1 MRHLVLL
8 VLAGVLTVPAT
19 SVSTSEPMTA
29 DEIRSVSVAFTG
41 DTLVSPGVSSR
52 AARYGTPYD
61 FRPMFAQVRPVI
73 AAADL
78 AICHLEVPLS
88 KDNTG
93 LSGYPLFAAPRQVA
107 NALAYAGYDGCSTA
121 SNHSYDRSASGVFET
136 IEILAEVGLSQSG
149 MAATPDEAWKA
160 TYYELDGLTL
170 AHISATYWL
179 NGLAMPEDQQWLVQ
193 LLDKDEIL
201 AIAARSR
208 RMGADVVI
216 VSIHCCVEYQ
226 ANPTEAQRQ
235 LNHDLIKSDDVD
247 LVVGHHSHV
256 VGPIERVEGEYII
269 HGLGNFLSGQ
279 SQFPALRD
287 GVVAIANIEQSNG
300 KWRVVGID
308 VVPTW
313 VEPGTY
319 QVRPAARSN
328 PASFERT
335 MATVTSYVAPGV
347 REFQWTRTKTRLAS
361 LR

>member
-8 VLAGVLTVPAT
+8 VLAGVLTVPAS
-19 SVSTSEPMTA
+19 SVSTSEPIRG
-29 DEIRSVSVAFTG
+29 DEPRSVSVAFTG
-41 DTLVSPGVSSR
+41 DTLIYPAMSSR
-52 AARYGTPYD
+52 AARNGSPYD
-61 FRPMFAQVRPVI
+61 FRPMFADVRPVI
-73 AAADL
+73 STADL

-93 LSGYPLFAAPRQVA
+93 LAGYPLFAAPRHVA
-107 NALAYAGYDGCSTA
+107 DGLAYAGYDGCSTA
-121 SNHSYDRSASGVFET
+121 SNHSYDRSTSGVFET
-136 IEILAEVGLSQSG
+136 IEILADVGLSQSG
-149 MAATPDEAWKA
+149 MAVKPDEAWKA

-179 NGLAMPEDQQWLVQ
+179 NGLRMPEDQQWLVQ

-201 AIAARSR
+201 AIAARAR
-208 RMGADVVI
+208 VMGADVVV
-216 VSIHCCVEYQ
+216 VSIHCCIEYQ

-256 VGPIERVEGEYII
+256 VGPIERVGGEYIV
-269 HGLGNFLSGQ
+269 HGLGNFLSAQ
-279 SQFPALRD
+279 NQFPALRD
-287 GVVAIANIEQSNG
+287 GVIAIANLEQRNG
-300 KWRVVGID
+300 DWEVVGID

-319 QVRPAARSN
+319 RVLPAARAN

-335 MATVTSYVAPGV
+335 MATVTSYGAPGIK
-347 REFQWTRTKTRLAS
+347 EFQWTRTRLAP